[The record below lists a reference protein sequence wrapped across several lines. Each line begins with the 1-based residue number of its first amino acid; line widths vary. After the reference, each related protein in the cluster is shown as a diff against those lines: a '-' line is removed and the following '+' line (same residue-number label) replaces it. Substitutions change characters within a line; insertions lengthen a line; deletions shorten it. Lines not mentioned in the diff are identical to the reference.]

1 MANSEKVKVLQI
13 KTSEAQQSV
22 GDLRKKIRDLRS
34 ELLNLEKGTDAY
46 RKTAQDL
53 GNSMHQ
59 LVEIQESAKFA
70 TQDFGQK
77 MSNVSSVIG
86 AASASIAG
94 LTGVLSLFGVEGNK
108 STEEI
113 TKMITS
119 FMAIAQAASSIDA
132 GSKAFK
138 GLANAIG
145 MSTKALGVWGIALT
159 AVVATIGLVKNAINK
174 KREAE
179 ERDREEMEKNIQKEK
194 EYQQLLKETNDKR
207 TEYNLRI
214 ARAQGDREKELAFL
228 KRAEKN
234 ADAAYKS
241 ALKEYGG
248 DTKNVNV
255 MKAKAE
261 WEEAKK
267 AVRDFGKTSSS
278 TIKTTIKD
286 TTDYLHLIERLKMSE
301 LELLNDD
308 LAIAKT
314 MQSKA
319 KKGSQ
324 DWNKW
329 QYEIEKANIKIEEFK
344 KSLEDQTFEAG
355 PMSDP
360 EEYWEEWFEAQKKA
374 YETQLKATENIYNSM
389 RIATPEGD
397 FKSQLDIE
405 KAYIDRRRELYQ
417 AMYEQQMMDK
427 EEFDAKMIELDE
439 NSLNVQKTLHLE
451 YTNAIS
457 DISSSLAGTLSSLS
471 SCFEES
477 SAEFKALKIAETII
491 STLTSIMK
499 TWEGYASMG
508 PLGIAG
514 AAAQTAMLATTG
526 ATTIAKIARVDVSG
540 KSNNTSGAVST
551 PRYSINSQATN
562 AITTDYQKSQLEQIS
577 QHTAEQR
584 NQRVY
589 VVSSDIAESLNSRRV
604 RVQSNTY

>member
-1 MANSEKVKVLQI
+1 MATEKIKVLQI

-22 GDLRKKIRDLRS
+22 GDLRKKIKDLRS
-34 ELLNLEKGTDAY
+34 ELLNMEKGTDAY
-46 RKTAQDL
+46 RQKAQEL
-53 GNSMHQ
+53 GNTMHE
-59 LVEIQESAKFA
+59 LVAIQESAKFA

-77 MSNVSSVIG
+77 MSNVSSIIG

-119 FMAIAQAASSIDA
+119 FMAIAQAASSIDTA
-132 GSKAFK
+132 KKAFN
-138 GLANAIG
+138 GLAQAIG
-145 MSTKALGVWGIALT
+145 MTTKALGVWGIALA
-159 AVVATIGLVKNAINK
+159 AVVAAFELVKNAINK
-174 KREAE
+174 KIEAE

-194 EYQQLLKETNDKR
+194 EYQQMLQEIAQNYVN
-207 TEYNLRI
+207 YNLRI
-214 ARAQGDREKELAFL
+214 ARAQGDRKKELAFL
-228 KRAEKN
+228 KLAAKDAE
-234 ADAAYKS
+234 DAYNK
-241 ALKEYGG
+241 ALKQYGSPSN
-248 DTKNVNV
+248 TNVL
-255 MKAKAE
+255 KLEAE

-278 TIKTTIKD
+278 TIKTTAKD
-286 TTDYLHLIERLKMSE
+286 TTDYLHLIERLRMSE
-301 LELLNDD
+301 LELLEDD
-308 LAIAKT
+308 LNIAET
-314 MQSKA
+314 MQSKV
-319 KKGSQ
+319 KNGTQ
-324 DWNKW
+324 EWNKW
-329 QYEIEKANIKIEEFK
+329 QYEIEKTNIKIEEFK

-374 YETQLKATENIYNSM
+374 YESQLKAADNVYNSM
-389 RIATPEGD
+389 RIATPEND
-397 FKSQLDIE
+397 FEQQLEIE
-405 KAYIDRRRELYQ
+405 KAYIDRRRELYI

-427 EEFDAKMIELDE
+427 EEFDSKMIELDE
-439 NSLNVQKTLHLE
+439 NSLNVQKTLHQE
-451 YTNAIS
+451 YVNGIA
-457 DISSSLAGTLSSLS
+457 DISSSLTGTLSSLS
-471 SCFEES
+471 SMFEQS
-477 SAEFKALKIAETII
+477 SAEYKSLKIAETII

-526 ATTIAKIARVDVSG
+526 AATVAKIARVDVSG
-540 KSNNTSGAVST
+540 KSNNTSGAIST

-589 VVSSDIAESLNSRRV
+589 VVSSDIAEALNSRKV